1 MHLELDFEAVPVL
14 PGALECLEAGT
25 LSSLHRQN
33 AVAASLVSGFA
44 GQGADGRP
52 IGGGLSSDPRW
63 PVLVD
68 PQTAG
73 GILAG
78 VPEAEAQACL
88 SRLRAEGYRDA
99 AVIGR
104 VHSVQDGDG
113 GIEPCISLK
122 HVP

>member
-1 MHLELDFEAVPVL
+1 MEAVPVL
-14 PGALECLEAGT
+14 PGSLECLKSGT

-44 GQGADGRP
+44 GHADGRP
-52 IGGGLSSDPRW
+52 GLSSDPRW

-73 GILAG
+73 GLLAG
-78 VPEAEAQACL
+78 VPEDEAQACL
-88 SRLRAEGYRDA
+88 SRLRVEGYRDA

-104 VHSVQDGDG
+104 VTLFPQRDGDG
-113 GIEPCISLK
+113 GGTGPCISLTFN
-122 HVP
+122 P